1 MRNLFGVSIVNLIF
15 VLFFVELLFI
25 VFGLL
30 KLDWMCFVIG
40 MVLYY
45 LFLVFFFWMNV
56 MFYDLYKIFV
66 NKCIF
71 IWVRSK
77 VKYLLCYVLYVW
89 GILVIIVVVCVVI
102 DYIGFILNVKIRYG
116 GGFFLINSFRDFDLS
131 DFFENSIMV
140 CWMELMDENL
150 GCWI

>member
-1 MRNLFGVSIVNLIF
+1 MMYVIFKEMRNLFGVSIVNLIF

-71 IWVRSK
+71 I
-77 VKYLLCYVLYVW
+77 
-89 GILVIIVVVCVVI
+89 
-102 DYIGFILNVKIRYG
+102 
-116 GGFFLINSFRDFDLS
+116 
-131 DFFENSIMV
+131 
-140 CWMELMDENL
+140 
-150 GCWI
+150 